1 MKIRRIG
8 DMQGKLTFDCAK
20 ATLETGTIDIDDVH
34 FGSTEIQGALKMG
47 MIEIVGQMPALSN
60 EQRSTDGRFPANGG
74 QPQEE
79 QIKFRNTYDFKLC
92 FDCIKKYVAPG
103 ETIMIPIS
111 KIDDAEISNAIS
123 SGWLLDEDNPA
134 AVPFHPSGTPVVLDE
149 VSVVE
154 DAAKPVVQVPA
165 PAAPTAKAAKTKP
178 AAQAVPRSRP
188 RPKASPVKAKQI
200 TASGGRDSMDLDT
213 PSEILDL
220 SSPSSA
226 RTQSRPAA
234 QKKDVLVYRD
244 KELSI
249 ETESPSEVIDP
260 KPAEEALKPVPAPQP
275 VVTQAPAP
283 APKKPFEFK
292 DIFGD
297 A

>member
-1 MKIRRIG
+1 M
-8 DMQGKLTFDCAK
+8 MGKLTFDCAK
-20 ATLETGTIDIDDVH
+20 ATLESGTIEMDDVH
-34 FGSTEIQGALKMG
+34 FGNAEIQGALRMG
-47 MIEIVGQMPALSN
+47 MIEIVGQMPGL
-60 EQRSTDGRFPANGG
+60 PAETPKGELK
-74 QPQEE
+74 QEE
-79 QIKFRNTYDFKLC
+79 QIKFRNTYTFKLA

-134 AVPFHPSGTPVVLDE
+134 AIPFKPSGTPVVLDE

-154 DAAKPVVQVPA
+154 DAAKPPLAIPAPVAQA
-165 PAAPTAKAAKTKP
+165 PAAPPVVVTKP
-178 AAQAVPRSRP
+178 KTQAVPRSRP
-188 RPKASPVKAKQI
+188 KPKASPVKAKQI

-226 RTQSRPAA
+226 RTQTRPAA
-234 QKKDVLVYRD
+234 KKKDVLVYRD

-275 VVTQAPAP
+275 AAPAP
-283 APKKPFEFK
+283 APKKAFEFR